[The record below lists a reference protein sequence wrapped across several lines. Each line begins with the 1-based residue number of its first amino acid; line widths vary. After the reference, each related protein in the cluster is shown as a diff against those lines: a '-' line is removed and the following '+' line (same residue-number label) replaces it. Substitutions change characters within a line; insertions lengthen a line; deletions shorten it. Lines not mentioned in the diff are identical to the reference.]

1 MADTKISALTALTGA
16 NTASGDVFPIVD
28 VDANQTKKI
37 TRDEVKV
44 ALGLGTAAYTA
55 STDYATSAQ
64 GSTADTA
71 LQPADVGTAAAED
84 VEFFATAAQGALADT
99 ALQLVAP
106 ASFTSRALTDSDN
119 DKTLVCG
126 SAQTATINTG
136 LGSGFG
142 CAFKGAISFDGTA
155 TVTDVR
161 TTGATNPWC
170 AIVNTGSNTYDVV
183 GGKA

>member
-1 MADTKISALTALTGA
+1 MADTKISALTAITGA
-16 NTASGDVFPIVD
+16 NTATEDLFPIVD
-28 VDANQTKKI
+28 VDANATKKI
-37 TRDEVKV
+37 TRAELAV
-44 ALGLGTAAYTA
+44 ALSASYATAA
-55 STDYATSAQ
+55 Q
-64 GSTADTA
+64 GLLADTA

-84 VEFFATAAQGALADT
+84 VGAFATAAQGALADT

-106 ASFTSRALTDSDN
+106 AAFTSRALTDADN

-126 SAQTATINTG
+126 SAQTATVNTG
-136 LGSGFG
+136 LDSGFG

-170 AIVNTGSNTYDVV
+170 ALVNTGSDTYDVV